1 MIVIQD
7 DFYPNPDEVR
17 KKALELFFFPGVKG
31 KKVMFAGQRTQGSF
45 SEENRLYCK
54 NKIAKLINRDIITF
68 PTNNSNAAF
77 TLGKDKSDFNNKKY
91 INWVHHDRGNH
102 ETFRQKEFKGTMFAA
117 VCYLT
122 PDSPDGYGTGLFQSR
137 ETGKVHVSSQVV
149 KKGNQSF
156 FGQWKDDNN
165 EWRLHTYSEH
175 LYNRIIIYPATYWH
189 APFDA
194 GFGHD
199 KYSGRLIQVF
209 FFWAESSGL
218 NLGFEVC

>member
-7 DFYPNPDEVR
+7 DFYSNPDEVR
-17 KKALELFFFPGVKG
+17 KRALERFFFPGVKG
-31 KKVMFAGQRTQGSF
+31 KKIMFAGNRTLGSF
-45 SEENRLYCK
+45 SEENRIYCK

-68 PTNNSNAAF
+68 PMHNSNAAF
-77 TLGKDKSDFNNKKY
+77 TLGKEKNSFNEKGY
-91 INWVHHDRGNH
+91 VNWVHHDRGNH
-102 ETFRQKEFKGTMFAA
+102 ENIRHKEFKGTMFAA

-137 ETGKVHVSSQVV
+137 ISGKIHADNNYEH
-149 KKGNQSF
+149 KGNQAF
-156 FGQWKDDNN
+156 TGQWTNKNDD
-165 EWRLHTYSEH
+165 WRLHTYSEH

-189 APFDA
+189 APFNA